1 MAGYIDPV
9 FSSWSTALGEA
20 YTRWIFAD
28 KQSNPYY
35 DQPEK
40 WPNAGQVVFA
50 DRTLNFFSIA
60 APAGGATGV
69 TSTLPLNLGGG
80 KNIIVFSRTCIVVPS
95 TVGTPNTVV
104 LPNQISAYVTVQQER
119 QDGLIETE
127 TTPIVNAY
135 GFGWAQHSFPCPEKW
150 QGNQQRSLTVT
161 NSSNVA
167 VDVRFCWKIAY
178 LNTGR

>member
-9 FSSWSTALGEA
+9 FSSWSTQLGEA
-20 YTRWIFAD
+20 YTRWLFAD

-35 DQPEK
+35 DQPDK

-50 DRTLNFFSIA
+50 DRSLNFINLGA
-60 APAGGATGV
+60 AVPPA
-69 TSTLPLNLGGG
+69 TSTTATLPLNLGGG
-80 KNIIVFSRTCIVVPS
+80 KNVIVFSRVCIVIP
-95 TVGTPNTVV
+95 TTPAAPNTVV

-127 TTPIVNAY
+127 TTPIVNTY
-135 GFGWAQHSFPCPEKW
+135 GFGWAQHLFPCPEKW
-150 QGNQQRSLTVT
+150 QGNQQRSLTIVNT
-161 NSSNVA
+161 SGVA
-167 VDVRFCWKIAY
+167 IDARFSWKIAY

>member
-9 FSSWSTALGEA
+9 FSSWSTQLGEA

-35 DQPEK
+35 DQPDK

-50 DRTLNFFSIA
+50 DRALNFLGVA
-60 APAGGATGV
+60 VGAQA
-69 TSTLPLNLGGG
+69 TLPLNLGGG
-80 KNIIVFSRTCIVVPS
+80 KNVIVFSRVCSVFPTTPVA
-95 TVGTPNTVV
+95 PNTVV

-119 QDGLIETE
+119 QDGLIEIE
-127 TTPIVNAY
+127 ASPIVNTF
-135 GFGWAQHSFPCPEKW
+135 GFGWSQHSFPCPEKW
-150 QGNQQRSLTVT
+150 QGNQQRSITIT
-161 NSSNVA
+161 NNTGSI
-167 VDVRFCWKIAY
+167 VDVKFNWKIAY

>member
-35 DQPEK
+35 DQPDK

-50 DRTLNFFSIA
+50 DRSLNFLGVA
-60 APAGGATGV
+60 NGATA
-69 TSTLPLNLGGG
+69 TLPLNLGGG
-80 KNIIVFSRTCIVVPS
+80 KNVIVFQRACIVAPS
-95 TVGTPNTVV
+95 TAVNPNTVV
-104 LPNQISAYVTVQQER
+104 LPNQISAYVTIQQER

-127 TTPIVNAY
+127 TTPIVNVY
-135 GFGWAQHSFPCPEKW
+135 GFGWAPHQFPCPEKW
-150 QGNQQRSLTVT
+150 QGNQQRSLTVV
-161 NSSNVA
+161 NSTGL
-167 VDVRFCWKIAY
+167 VDSVDIRISWKIAY